1 MKKKLLII
9 VSALMMLFGSAL
21 TVSAEESDT
30 EETAIVKPLEYV
42 ELYYEDKK
50 LWLDDDGTLLK
61 GGYRIEVSIDKQLD
75 TPVYACFIKLD
86 SKGSEERPWYE
97 LYVYDYDKQSFESGS
112 ISIGEDSSS
121 IIQYNIDKDG
131 NETVASEN
139 VFSILNALWLY
150 AEVVDFDG
158 WRQFDTL
165 DTLVTNIPMFD
176 TEESAKNYFVNGDRS
191 GIIND
196 SYDNMVSD
204 DSFGLKGF
212 QADNTI
218 TATWTGTTHDDVIDT
233 YNKAKVGIRP
243 GYAYKSAP
251 GQIAVRSTVLQEYD
265 IADKTFTKLYEELK
279 PSDDTLFLRYLEVI
293 PNYQKTALSTMY
305 VGKSCWIWFNAD
317 GTVEKVVN
325 DFERSGGGSSDS
337 EYNSDF
343 YLIKVK
349 GFADSISEWLKDPI
363 YYIEWKGTS
372 LDEEL
377 LADYVEPDDT
387 SVSVYCIGV
396 SDSGVKKQYD
406 YLALDPFIDELT
418 IWSKFGMVT
427 NTFNQFEINLD
438 VIEATMLQDGLTFEG
453 EFYLVPQYKKDS
465 RQYIRGCTT
474 SVNIFTGEVNN
485 IVEEPGEDDV
495 IVPVTPPDDDDDDDD
510 DPDDSGLPDIG
521 GIGDIPTFMINLIK
535 SFFGFVGY
543 VPNLLGVIFP
553 FLPTEINYLLS
564 LGLVVSVVL
573 RIVGR

>member
-131 NETVASEN
+131 NETVASEKAFN
-139 VFSILNALWLY
+139 ILNALWLY
-150 AEVVDFDG
+150 AEVVDSDG

-196 SYDNMVSD
+196 SYDNMVPD

-243 GYAYKSAP
+243 WYYYKSAP
-251 GQIAVRSTVLQEYD
+251 DMMAFRSSVIQEYD

-279 PSDDTLFLRYLEVI
+279 PSDETLFLRYLEVI

-325 DFERSGGGSSDS
+325 DIHENYPEIMDDADFELSGVSVKTGPTSLITGKPSHKISWTGSTKDDILKTIPLDKTYISVFFYGGLDDGSMKLYDYEDVYVYGDTRRVHGSKS
-337 EYNSDF
+337 YTGNSFEFMTQQAVDVCEDDGRTF
-343 YLIKVK
+343 MGEVWLTPYYTVDNCIYKGKITVVNVLTGQVGSIDIDNPDNPVYPDEPEEPTPDNPEPDVDLPDIPSIDDIFDVIPYFITLIKHFYTACGEVPAFLSK
-349 GFADSISEWLKDPI
+349 LFSFLP
-363 YYIEWKGTS
+363 
-372 LDEEL
+372 
-377 LADYVEPDDT
+377 
-387 SVSVYCIGV
+387 
-396 SDSGVKKQYD
+396 SDMSYM
-406 YLALDPFIDELT
+406 LC
-418 IWSKFGMVT
+418 FGMVM
-427 NTFNQFEINLD
+427 
-438 VIEATMLQDGLTFEG
+438 A
-453 EFYLVPQYKKDS
+453 
-465 RQYIRGCTT
+465 
-474 SVNIFTGEVNN
+474 
-485 IVEEPGEDDV
+485 
-495 IVPVTPPDDDDDDDD
+495 
-510 DPDDSGLPDIG
+510 
-521 GIGDIPTFMINLIK
+521 LI
-535 SFFGFVGY
+535 
-543 VPNLLGVIFP
+543 
-553 FLPTEINYLLS
+553 
-564 LGLVVSVVL
+564 L
-573 RIVGR
+573 RLVGR